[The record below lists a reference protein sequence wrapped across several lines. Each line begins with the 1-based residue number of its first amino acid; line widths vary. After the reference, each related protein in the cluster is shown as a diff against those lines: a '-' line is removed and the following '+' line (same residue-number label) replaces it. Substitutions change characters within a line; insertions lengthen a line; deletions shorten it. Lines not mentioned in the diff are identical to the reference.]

1 MGLADDI
8 KKRMFAAMKAG
19 LVVEKE
25 ILRVATGEITMTA
38 ARTNQA
44 LTDEEVQQILKK
56 LLKSNRE
63 ALAVSEDAEQRAQLE
78 QENGI
83 LSELLPQVLSV
94 DEICS
99 ALAPVL
105 TQIQA
110 APQLGPALGIA
121 MKQLKLAGLSVEAP
135 QVNEAVTRLRG

>member
-1 MGLADDI
+1 MSLADDI

-94 DEICS
+94 DEICA
-99 ALAPVL
+99 ALAPML